1 MAASQVSSPNP
12 SALGGSL
19 RTSTAAD
26 YRAANLGFGKLLV
39 AFLGAAERAVD
50 GVAIVAGLYCAY
62 ALYRLLGLGSQVQY
76 PASTVLLSA
85 GGFALLFVI
94 LLERR
99 GGYRPYVGLLA
110 VRDTER
116 ILRVTVESFLL
127 ALLAAYFT
135 TQPISRLIVLLAA
148 VTVPVFVIFAK
159 WEMRQAL
166 RLLRA
171 KGYGTRRAVIIGAG
185 TLGRRIY
192 SALLRSP
199 KFGLEPVAFVDD
211 DPQKSGLEIYESS
224 YQRRRAAKVFAG
236 PACPGVLRELDAN
249 VLVIATPGADRE
261 VMVRLAAATGVDTYC
276 VREDFSEPGFWI
288 DYAEFD
294 GITLAHFS
302 KVETRIVG
310 DVARN
315 SERCTGSVHR
325 FLWMGLAAA
334 SYLLVLLSFRRTY
347 WGELAIGSFILLL
360 LQRRRFRNLAVAG
373 TMLCLAALVLGKPFA
388 DRVQSLDV
396 MQMDGEFSADN
407 SDHVH
412 DLEDAWDQVRQS
424 PLLGIGVGTSY
435 PTWRIRNWKNE
446 SVMVHNAPIH
456 VWLKY
461 GLAGLIFYLWF
472 HIALL
477 GWLYRRSKYSGEK
490 YAKFLSVAF
499 AFLAAQFVMTLGF
512 APWPY
517 SELQLTTLISFILAA
532 AFLSASRPPLG
543 NWVTEGPPV

>member
-12 SALGGSL
+12 SALGGFL
-19 RTSTAAD
+19 RSSTADD
-26 YRAANLGFGKLLV
+26 YRAADLGFGKLLV

-50 GVAIVAGLYCAY
+50 GAAIVAGLYCAH

-76 PASTVLLSA
+76 PASTILLSA

-211 DPQKSGLEIYESS
+211 DPQKSGLRFTNLPISEGGQPRCS
-224 YQRRRAAKVFAG
+224 
-236 PACPGVLRELDAN
+236 PGQLA
-249 VLVIATPGADRE
+249 PGC
-261 VMVRLAAATGVDTYC
+261 Y
-276 VREDFSEPGFWI
+276 
-288 DYAEFD
+288 
-294 GITLAHFS
+294 
-302 KVETRIVG
+302 
-310 DVARN
+310 
-315 SERCTGSVHR
+315 
-325 FLWMGLAAA
+325 
-334 SYLLVLLSFRRTY
+334 
-347 WGELAIGSFILLL
+347 
-360 LQRRRFRNLAVAG
+360 
-373 TMLCLAALVLGKPFA
+373 
-388 DRVQSLDV
+388 
-396 MQMDGEFSADN
+396 
-407 SDHVH
+407 
-412 DLEDAWDQVRQS
+412 
-424 PLLGIGVGTSY
+424 
-435 PTWRIRNWKNE
+435 
-446 SVMVHNAPIH
+446 
-456 VWLKY
+456 
-461 GLAGLIFYLWF
+461 
-472 HIALL
+472 
-477 GWLYRRSKYSGEK
+477 
-490 YAKFLSVAF
+490 
-499 AFLAAQFVMTLGF
+499 
-512 APWPY
+512 
-517 SELQLTTLISFILAA
+517 
-532 AFLSASRPPLG
+532 G
-543 NWVTEGPPV
+543 NWTPMYW